1 MIEEKILSYLRC
13 MLDVEAGMQR
23 PDKETEKYIII
34 EKTGSSTQN
43 FITTASI
50 VIKSYA
56 DSKYDAAQ
64 LNEKIKDVMLHQL
77 VEADDISSVKLV
89 SDYPYPDTAIKKERY
104 QALFKIVY

>member
-1 MIEEKILSYLRC
+1 MIEEKISSYLQC
-13 MLDVEAGMQR
+13 MLDVEAGMQQ

-64 LNEKIKDVMLHQL
+64 LNEKIKDVMLYQL
-77 VEADDISSVKLV
+77 VEADDISSIKLV

-104 QALFKIVY
+104 QALFEVVY